1 MYICVRLCHVSFDTC
16 HFRGPGVLKLVQA
29 LNSLVGTVL
38 ALAII
43 GLVAAGGWFAY
54 RNYYAAKFSLEADLA
69 AKQEQVDR
77 LAGQLTASRQQ
88 VNRLADDV
96 RTKAA
101 EIVSLNKDLEEKRKE
116 IQRLATALKLM
127 KVDQRL
133 ARITVLSQEGSAE
146 KGSLVTRFSFVD
158 VDQAGKPLGEPRIF
172 SVAGDLAY
180 IDSWVVKFGD
190 EYIEEGDP
198 LRATSVA
205 LFRRVFGEK
214 QLPSEGFPLDEEGG
228 SRRSTAPAARCR
240 ISKKNS
246 GPASGTMPTIRNWPR
261 RRGCGPPTARPLRSN
276 CAPAR
281 AIGSSCGP
289 RVESRSCPKPRRRRR
304 RLRHCI
310 EPPRSPAGRQ
320 RSRIAAKESAR
331 QSDCVGVVSPGSDG

>member
-1 MYICVRLCHVSFDTC
+1 M
-16 HFRGPGVLKLVQA
+16 LKLVQA
-29 LNSLVGTVL
+29 LNSLIGAVL

-54 RNYYAAKFSLEADLA
+54 KNYYAAKFSLEADLA
-69 AKQEQVDR
+69 AKQEEVDR

-96 RTKAA
+96 RAKAA

-133 ARITVLSQEGSAE
+133 ARITVLSQEGSAA
-146 KGSLVTRFSFVD
+146 KGDLVTRFSFVD

-228 SRRSTAPAARCR
+228 QPAVYRTGGPMSDFEKGLWARFWDYANDPELAREKGVRAAHGEAPSIQLRPGKSYRVELRASGGISVVPETAPPPGQT
-240 ISKKNS
+240 S
-246 GPASGTMPTIRNWPR
+246 G
-261 RRGCGPPTARPLRSN
+261 L
-276 CAPAR
+276 
-281 AIGSSCGP
+281 
-289 RVESRSCPKPRRRRR
+289 
-304 RLRHCI
+304 H
-310 EPPRSPAGRQ
+310 
-320 RSRIAAKESAR
+320 
-331 QSDCVGVVSPGSDG
+331 